1 MGCRKHGVESAAAK
15 AGAVLFWIAAWQ
27 LASMVVGSEFVLASP
42 LDAVAAL
49 ARLLPSAEFWR
60 SVAFSLIRI
69 VGGCASAYLVAVPL
83 ALAAASHPAVRTL
96 LQPAMGAI
104 KGTPIACTVV
114 ALLIW
119 FGSGNISAIAV
130 GLAVLPVVYFGVL
143 QGTDRA
149 DPRMRDL
156 FRAFGAP
163 APVRLL
169 AQTWPQI
176 LPYLR
181 AASQSALGMSWKA
194 GVAAEL
200 IGVPTGSIGERIYQ
214 AKLLLETADLFAW
227 TIAVIALAWI
237 CELVALSALD
247 ASWPAFARLALRFR
261 RRASDQPRPSGPS
274 ARAGAPVFSAASL
287 ACGHDG
293 AIDCGPFDFA
303 LCPGDIACADG
314 PSGAGKTTL
323 LDTIAG
329 ELAPLSGEAVRKAA
343 TVARVYQDTRL
354 VEDLSAIDNLLLV
367 APADFS
373 SSSARERLEELLPA
387 DAADVPVKRLSGGQQ
402 RRVELA
408 RAFAATSDLVLLD
421 EPFTGLD
428 PRARDLARAH
438 ILSHMHGKA
447 VLISAHDAAAL
458 DLPVAVTI
466 PVRRAHGIVSHPS
479 SLG

>member
-1 MGCRKHGVESAAAK
+1 MGCRKHGVESRVAK
-15 AGAVLFWIAAWQ
+15 AGAILFWIVAWQ
-27 LASMVVGSEFVLASP
+27 LTSMAAGSEFVLAGP

-49 ARLLPSAEFWR
+49 AHLLPSAEFWR
-60 SVAFSLIRI
+60 SVTFSLVRI
-69 VGGCASAYLVAVPL
+69 VGGCAFAYLVAVPL
-83 ALAAASHPAVRTL
+83 ALAAASHPTVRTL

-143 QGTDRA
+143 QGADRA
-149 DPRMRDL
+149 DPRMSDL
-156 FRAFGAP
+156 FRAFGTP
-163 APVRLL
+163 VPVRLL
-169 AQTWPQI
+169 AHTWPQI

-227 TIAVIALAWI
+227 TIAVIVLAWA
-237 CELVALSALD
+237 CELVALRALD
-247 ASWPAFARLALRFR
+247 SSWPAFASLALQFR
-261 RRASDQPRPSGPS
+261 RRASDQPRPSGTF
-274 ARAGAPVFSAASL
+274 AHAGAPVFSATSL
-287 ACGHDG
+287 VCGHDG
-293 AIDCGPFDFA
+293 ALACGPFDLA
-303 LCPGDIACADG
+303 LCPGDIACAEG

-329 ELAPLSGEAVRKAA
+329 ELAPLSGEAVRKAT

-367 APADFS
+367 TPADFS
-373 SSSARERLEELLPA
+373 SSNARERLEELLPA
-387 DAADVPVKRLSGGQQ
+387 DAADVPVKRLSGGQR

-408 RAFAATSDLVLLD
+408 RAFAAPSDLVLLD

-447 VLISAHDAAAL
+447 VLISAHDASEL
-458 DLPVAVTI
+458 SLPFSKTVPAETSR
-466 PVRRAHGIVSHPS
+466 PLS
-479 SLG
+479 

>member
-1 MGCRKHGVESAAAK
+1 MGCRKHGVESAATK

-27 LASMVVGSEFVLASP
+27 LASMAVGSEFVLAGP

-69 VGGCASAYLVAVPL
+69 VGGCASAYLLAVPL
-83 ALAAASHPAVRTL
+83 ALA
-96 LQPAMGAI
+96 
-104 KGTPIACTVV
+104 C
-114 ALLIW
+114 
-119 FGSGNISAIAV
+119 
-130 GLAVLPVVYFGVL
+130 
-143 QGTDRA
+143 
-149 DPRMRDL
+149 
-156 FRAFGAP
+156 
-163 APVRLL
+163 
-169 AQTWPQI
+169 
-176 LPYLR
+176 
-181 AASQSALGMSWKA
+181 
-194 GVAAEL
+194 
-200 IGVPTGSIGERIYQ
+200 
-214 AKLLLETADLFAW
+214 
-227 TIAVIALAWI
+227 I
-237 CELVALSALD
+237 CELVALRALD

-293 AIDCGPFDFA
+293 AIACGPFDFT
-303 LCPGDIACADG
+303 LRPGDIACAEG

-387 DAADVPVKRLSGGQQ
+387 GAADVPVKRLSGGQR

-408 RAFAATSDLVLLD
+408 RALAAPSDLVLLD

-466 PVRRAHGIVSHPS
+466 PVRRAQGIVSHPPR
-479 SLG
+479 LG

>member
-1 MGCRKHGVESAAAK
+1 MASGAAK
-15 AGAVLFWIAAWQ
+15 VWAVLFWIAAWQ
-27 LASMVVGSEFVLASP
+27 VASMAVGSEFVLAGP
-42 LDAVAAL
+42 LDAAAAL

-60 SVAFSLIRI
+60 SVAFSLVRI
-69 VGGCASAYLVAVPL
+69 VGGCAASYLVAVPL
-83 ALAAASHPAVRTL
+83 ALAAAAFPAVRVL

-104 KGTPIACTVV
+104 KGTPVACTVV

-119 FGSGNISAIAV
+119 FGSKNISAIAV

-143 QGTDRA
+143 QGADRA

-156 FRAFGAP
+156 LRTFGAP

-169 AQTWPQI
+169 AQTWPAI

-227 TIAVIALAWI
+227 TIAVIALAWLL
-237 CELVALSALD
+237 EHVALRALD
-247 ASWPAFARLALRFR
+247 ASWPALGKLALRFR
-261 RRASDQPRPSGPS
+261 RRAPHGPRS
-274 ARAGAPVFSAASL
+274 ADAPHPGKAPVFAAKNL
-287 ACGHDG
+287 VCGHDG
-293 AIDCGPFDFA
+293 VMTCGPFDFT
-303 LCPGDIACADG
+303 LHPGAIACVEG

-329 ELAPLSGEAVRKAA
+329 EIAPLSGEAARRAA
-343 TVARVYQDTRL
+343 TIARVYQDTRL

-367 APADFS
+367 AEADFTS
-373 SSSARERLEELLPA
+373 ARARERLEELLPA
-387 DAADVPVKRLSGGQQ
+387 DAIDVPVKRLSGGQR

-408 RAFAATSDLVLLD
+408 RAFAAPSSLVLLD

-428 PRARDLARAH
+428 ADARELAQAH
-438 ILSHMHGKA
+438 ILSHMHAKTVA
-447 VLISAHDAAAL
+447 VSAHNVTAL
-458 DLPVAVTI
+458 NLPGAVTI
-466 PVRRAHGIVSHPS
+466 PVEPPRNATARP
-479 SLG
+479 

>member
-27 LASMVVGSEFVLASP
+27 LASMAVGSEFVLAGP

-130 GLAVLPVVYFGVL
+130 CLAVLPVVYFGVL
-143 QGTDRA
+143 QGADRA

-227 TIAVIALAWI
+227 TIAVIAIAWI
-237 CELVALSALD
+237 CELVALRALD

-293 AIDCGPFDFA
+293 AIACGPFDFT
-303 LCPGDIACADG
+303 LCPGDIACAEG

-367 APADFS
+367 ASADFS

-387 DAADVPVKRLSGGQQ
+387 DAADVPVKRLSGGQR

-428 PRARDLARAH
+428 PRARDFARAH

-447 VLISAHDAAAL
+447 VLISAHDASEL
-458 DLPVAVTI
+458 NLPFSKTVPAETNNLL
-466 PVRRAHGIVSHPS
+466 S
-479 SLG
+479 